1 MNISQI
7 LWCLVPGSAASIAS
21 YCSYGV
27 RGKGLVGGNLLRLLN
42 Q

>member
-1 MNISQI
+1 MTITQL

-27 RGKGLVGGNLLRLLN
+27 RGKGLTGGNLLRNMN

>member
-1 MNISQI
+1 MTIFQI

-21 YCSYGV
+21 YCAYGV
-27 RGKGLVGGNLLRLLN
+27 TGKGLVGGNLLRDMN